1 MQTTASSSVHSSHLA
16 SLPRLL
22 APARLREA
30 CAISPLP
37 SLRNAAVVGLQTGL
51 AVLIAAGATHLS
63 PWAHLVGYAALGALA
78 ALLGRFAPAGQRMP
92 AVLRSGALLIGA
104 VALMSLLG
112 LAGAQPAALLLCLGL
127 LAGTVSW
134 LAGRWCLGPPGA
146 VIFVFAGCAAM
157 APVDGWQS
165 AIARVLFTLAGVA
178 SAFAVCR
185 ASDRLRA
192 APATPPPTPAV
203 QAGPWLQFARIAL
216 CTASAG
222 LLALAAGWQH
232 PAWAAIGAMAVLQGS
247 HLHTA
252 MHRALQRSLGTVA
265 GAALAWLVLAQHP
278 TFWPL
283 LAAVIVLQLAT
294 EVVIGANYALG
305 QVFVTPMALLMTSL
319 ATPAASSGMPL
330 ARLLDT
336 VLGALVGMAF
346 AVVFSTLEDRVQLA
360 QHHETTARAAPP
372 RAPSGSNS

>member
-1 MQTTASSSVHSSHLA
+1 MSMQTTNATASSVHSSHLA

-30 CAISPLP
+30 CALTPLP

-78 ALLGRFAPAGQRMP
+78 ALLGRFSPAGQRMP
-92 AVLRSGALLIGA
+92 AVLRSGALLVGS
-104 VALMSLLG
+104 VVLVSVLG
-112 LAGAQPAALLLCLGL
+112 LAGATPAVLLLCLGL
-127 LAGTVSW
+127 LAGAVSW
-134 LAGRWCLGPPGA
+134 LAGRWQLGPPGA

-157 APVDGWQS
+157 APVDGWQ
-165 AIARVLFTLAGVA
+165 AAGTRVLFTLAGVA
-178 SAFAVCR
+178 AAWAVCR

-192 APATPPPTPAV
+192 APAMPPPPPPQAPAV
-203 QAGPWLQFARIAL
+203 QAPWLQFARIAL

-247 HLHTA
+247 QLHTA
-252 MHRALQRSLGTVA
+252 MHRALQRSMGAVA

-278 TFWPL
+278 SFWTL
-283 LAAVIVLQLAT
+283 LAAVIALQLAT

-319 ATPAASSGMPL
+319 ATPGAAAGMPL
-330 ARLLDT
+330 ARVLDT

-346 AVVFSTLEDRVQLA
+346 AVLFSTLEERRQLA
-360 QHHETTARAAPP
+360 EHHGRARGA
-372 RAPSGSNS
+372 

>member
-1 MQTTASSSVHSSHLA
+1 MQHRALSSSSASSHLA
-16 SLPRLL
+16 SLARLL
-22 APARLREA
+22 APARLRES
-30 CAISPLP
+30 CAIAPMP

-63 PWAHLVGYAALGALA
+63 PLAHLVGYAALGALA
-78 ALLGRFAPAGQRMP
+78 ALLGRFAPAGQRMA
-92 AVLRSGALLIGA
+92 AVLLAGALLVGA

-112 LAGAQPAALLLCLGL
+112 LAGAAPAALLLCLGL
-127 LAGTVSW
+127 LAGAVSW
-134 LAGRWCLGPPGA
+134 LALRWRLGPPGA
-146 VIFVFAGCAAM
+146 VIFVFAGCAAI
-157 APVDGWQS
+157 APMDGWHT
-165 AIARVLFTLAGVA
+165 AGARVLFTLAGVA
-178 SAFAVCR
+178 SAWAVCR
-185 ASDRLRA
+185 ASDWLRA
-192 APATPPPTPAV
+192 VPDMQPPAPAV

-222 LLALAAGWQH
+222 MLALAAGWQH

-247 HLHTA
+247 QLHTA

-278 TFWPL
+278 SFWPL

-305 QVFVTPMALLMTSL
+305 QVFVIPMALLMTSL
-319 ATPAASSGMPL
+319 ATPGATAGMPL
-330 ARLLDT
+330 ARVLDT

-346 AVVFSTLEDRVQLA
+346 AVLFSTLEDRRQLA
-360 QHHETTARAAPP
+360 KHHGRARGA
-372 RAPSGSNS
+372 

>member
-1 MQTTASSSVHSSHLA
+1 MSMQTTTATSSSARSSHLA

-30 CAISPLP
+30 CTITPLP

-92 AVLRSGALLIGA
+92 AVLRAGALLVGA
-104 VALMSLLG
+104 VAMLSLAG
-112 LAGAQPAALLLCLGL
+112 LAGAGPAALLLCLGL
-127 LAGTVSW
+127 LAGAVSW
-134 LAGRWCLGPPGA
+134 LAGRWQLGPPGA
-146 VIFVFAGCAAM
+146 VIFVFAGCAAL
-157 APVDGWQS
+157 APVDGGH
-165 AIARVLFTLAGVA
+165 AVAERLLFTLAGVVA
-178 SAFAVCR
+178 AAAVCR
-185 ASDRLRA
+185 ASDWLRT
-192 APATPPPTPAV
+192 APAALPQAPPV
-203 QAGPWLQFARIAL
+203 QAPWLQFARIAL

-252 MHRALQRSLGTVA
+252 MHRAVQRTLGTVA
-265 GAALAWLVLAQHP
+265 GAVLAWLVLAQQP
-278 TFWPL
+278 GFWPL

-319 ATPAASSGMPL
+319 ATPGAAAGMPL
-330 ARLLDT
+330 ARVLDT
-336 VLGALVGMAF
+336 VLGALVGMVF
-346 AVVFSTLEDRVQLA
+346 ALVFSTLEDRLHLA
-360 QHHETTARAAPP
+360 HHHARAQ
-372 RAPSGSNS
+372 GT

>member
-1 MQTTASSSVHSSHLA
+1 MQHSAMPSSSAHLTTSHLA

-30 CAISPLP
+30 CAVSPLP

-51 AVLIAAGATHLS
+51 AVLVAAGATHLS

-78 ALLGRFAPAGQRMP
+78 ALLGRYAPAGRRMP
-92 AVLRSGALLIGA
+92 AVLLAGALLVGA
-104 VALMSLLG
+104 VALISLAG
-112 LAGAQPAALLLCLGL
+112 LARAAPAALLLCLGM

-134 LAGRWCLGPPGA
+134 LAERWRLGPPGA

-157 APVDGWQS
+157 APVDGWQ
-165 AIARVLFTLAGVA
+165 AAAARVLFTLAGVA
-178 SAFAVCR
+178 VAWAVCR

-192 APATPPPTPAV
+192 APIAPPPAAAV
-203 QAGPWLQFARIAL
+203 QVPWLAFARIAL
-216 CTASAG
+216 CTACAG

-232 PAWAAIGAMAVLQGS
+232 PAWAAIGAMAVLQSG
-247 HLHTA
+247 HLHAA
-252 MHRALQRSLGTVA
+252 MHRALQRTVGTLA
-265 GAALAWLVLAQHP
+265 GAALAWLILAQHP
-278 TFWPL
+278 SFWPL
-283 LAAVIVLQLAT
+283 LLAVIVLQLAT

-319 ATPAASSGMPL
+319 AAPAASSGMPL
-330 ARLLDT
+330 ARVLDT

-346 AVVFSTLEDRVQLA
+346 AMVFSTLEDRVHLA
-360 QHHETTARAAPP
+360 QHHENART
-372 RAPSGSNS
+372 

>member
-1 MQTTASSSVHSSHLA
+1 MSMQTTTATSNAAHSSHLA

-30 CAISPLP
+30 CAITPLP

-92 AVLRSGALLIGA
+92 AVLRAGALLVGA
-104 VALMSLLG
+104 VAVMSLAG
-112 LAGAQPAALLLCLGL
+112 IAGASPAALLLCLGL
-127 LAGTVSW
+127 LAGAVSW
-134 LAGRWCLGPPGA
+134 LAGRWQLGPPGA
-146 VIFVFAGCAAM
+146 VIFVFASCAALV
-157 APVDGWQS
+157 PVDGGH
-165 AIARVLFTLAGVA
+165 AVAGRLLFTLAGVA
-178 SAFAVCR
+178 AAAAVCR
-185 ASDRLRA
+185 ASDWLRT
-192 APATPPPTPAV
+192 APAALPQAPPV
-203 QAGPWLQFARIAL
+203 QAPWLQFARIAL

-252 MHRALQRSLGTVA
+252 MHRAVQRTLGTVA
-265 GAALAWLVLAQHP
+265 GAALAWLVLAQQP
-278 TFWPL
+278 GFWPL

-319 ATPAASSGMPL
+319 ATPGAAAGMPL
-330 ARLLDT
+330 ARVLDT
-336 VLGALVGMAF
+336 VLGALVGMVF
-346 AVVFSTLEDRVQLA
+346 ALVFSTLEDRVHLA
-360 QHHETTARAAPP
+360 QHHARARSAYP
-372 RAPSGSNS
+372 R